1 MPGYD
6 WSMCVCAH
14 TPDACDGVRLSAVP
28 RASLV
33 VDGADVRRDDDDAGW
48 ESRAGRVVRV

>member
-1 MPGYD
+1 VPGYD

-33 VDGADVRRDDDDAGW
+33 VDGADVRRDDDDAGGR
-48 ESRAGRVVRV
+48 RAQGAS